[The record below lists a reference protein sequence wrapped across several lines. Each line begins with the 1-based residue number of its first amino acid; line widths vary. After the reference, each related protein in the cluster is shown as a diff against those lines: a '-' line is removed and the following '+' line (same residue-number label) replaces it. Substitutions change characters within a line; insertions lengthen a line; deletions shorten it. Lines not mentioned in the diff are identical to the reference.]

1 MRTASGSEPHRLIK
15 DRYPYFCAWA
25 QERQRN
31 RATHPDTRP
40 GEDLA
45 VLRDVAL
52 AGGRRWDRERVIPKV
67 QHQTINFARY
77 FIFPVVKSRGF
88 LIFFIKSI

>member
-1 MRTASGSEPHRLIK
+1 MRIASGSEPHRRIK
-15 DRYPYFCAWA
+15 DKYLYFWAWA

-31 RATHPDTRP
+31 PAERTADTRP
-40 GEDLA
+40 GGDLA

-52 AGGRRWDRERVIPKV
+52 AGGRRWDRGRVIPKSS
-67 QHQTINFARY
+67 INVYLLEY

-88 LIFFIKSI
+88 LIFFIKLF